1 MSESQLLPIIA
12 VSAGIVAISMV
23 VIAWCAVSARAS
35 FRNLE
40 ERVNQFCDRWEPVAE
55 ETSSAVKEFVEQS
68 GELLSRLNSLSAS
81 LQKQALQADSLL
93 KDLVTTARSNLDEA
107 NHAFRSTIDRF
118 NAVSEAL
125 ERAVRVPVTKARAL
139 MEGISAALRHLAR
152 GRRPSP
158 ERISTDEEMFI

>member
-1 MSESQLLPIIA
+1 MNETQLLQVIA
-12 VSAGIVAISMV
+12 TSGGIVAISMV
-23 VIAWCAVSARAS
+23 VIAWCAVSARES

-93 KDLVTTARSNLDEA
+93 TELVTTAQSNLKEA
-107 NHAFRSTIDRF
+107 DKAFRSTIDRF

-125 ERAVRVPVTKARAL
+125 ERAVKMPVTKLRAL
-139 MEGISAALRHLAR
+139 MDGISAALRHLAR